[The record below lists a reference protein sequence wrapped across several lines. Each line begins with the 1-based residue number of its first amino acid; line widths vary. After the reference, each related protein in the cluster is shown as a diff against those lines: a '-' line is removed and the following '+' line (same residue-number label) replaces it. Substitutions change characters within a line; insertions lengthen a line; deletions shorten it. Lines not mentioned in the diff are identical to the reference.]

1 MKKCFFLILAVCMI
15 LSLSVGIQ
23 AREIP
28 VADSGYFK
36 VAVVTGTIEDGYAV
50 DDTVI
55 FGVRFSRTSEDSG
68 ELFSENGQLRIQDIQ
83 PGWVFED
90 IVTEKPAQ
98 WIDPVTLP
106 YTLTEQDCREGVL
119 FRFMLTPDEPDE
131 PDDEDPDE
139 PDGPLEP
146 VAPEEPE
153 MGSRG
158 ESGRLLFGED
168 GKVARGGGSCGML
181 KGSREIPAEGILL
194 NSLLAK
200 SPLENAVMET
210 AEAAKRASSAA
221 RQAVEENSGEPLQ
234 VMVPLGNTETVTP
247 ELINT
252 VQTAVNEV
260 TEKVKDNALPVKTI
274 LLADTV
280 TEEGVAARMYID
292 AAEAQKNNALIST
305 RIDIDAK
312 SDLNQAIQGRFAR
325 HFKNQVVTAAF
336 AQRGS
341 FGMEI
346 SVAIKT
352 DLSCLNRDA
361 LLFYSYD
368 SGTNRYFRLTT
379 GYIIDRN
386 GYLHLNTSAG
396 DSLIITDAL
405 LTPK

>member
-15 LSLSVGIQ
+15 FSLSVSIQ
-23 AREIP
+23 AQEVP
-28 VADSGYFK
+28 VADSGTFN
-36 VAVVTGTIEDGYAV
+36 VAVVTGTMEDGYTV
-50 DDTVI
+50 DETVI
-55 FGVRFSRTSEDSG
+55 FGISFSRTPDESG
-68 ELFSENGQLRIQDIQ
+68 VLFSKNGQLRIKNIQ

-90 IVTEKPAQ
+90 IMTERPAQ

-119 FRFMLTPDEPDE
+119 FRFILPPDQPDVPDGETPDKPDAPRE
-131 PDDEDPDE
+131 TEMENSGGRGKNRFNEDEKALRD
-139 PDGPLEP
+139 
-146 VAPEEPE
+146 
-153 MGSRG
+153 
-158 ESGRLLFGED
+158 
-168 GKVARGGGSCGML
+168 GGSGGML

-194 NSLLAK
+194 HSLLSK
-200 SPLENAVMET
+200 NHGEKVLET
-210 AEAAKRASSAA
+210 PEAAGERASLAA
-221 RQAVEENSGEPLQ
+221 REALEEDSGEAL
-234 VMVPLGNTETVTP
+234 VVTVPLGNTETVTP
-247 ELINT
+247 ELINA
-252 VQTAVNEV
+252 VQTAVNEAV
-260 TEKVKDNALPVKTI
+260 QKSEENALPVKTI
-274 LLADTV
+274 LHADTV

-292 AAEAQKNNALIST
+292 GAAAEKNNAVIST
-305 RIDIDAK
+305 RIDCDAK
-312 SDLNQAIQGRFAR
+312 SDLNRAVQRRFAR
-325 HFKNQVVTAAF
+325 HFKNQAVSAAF
-336 AQRGS
+336 AQQGS

-396 DSLIITDAL
+396 GSLIITDAL